1 MQKINVR
8 EVEEEHRQSPGGKY
22 GYSLRQVSVGLG
34 RQAASTDLNKR
45 HPFDLATVRIPPGKS
60 LCPYHEHSAQWE
72 LYLVVSGV
80 GTIRD
85 HRGNTEVA
93 AGDAF
98 VFAPGQ
104 AHQLSNS
111 GTEDFV
117 YHVVADNPVGDFCHY
132 PDSGKW
138 AVHRPDERRII
149 HGTSGE
155 YYDGEE

>member
-8 EVEEEHRQSPGGKY
+8 EVKEERRSSPKGKY
-22 GYSLRQVSVGLG
+22 DSFIRQVSVGLG
-34 RQAASTDLNKR
+34 REITSTDLNKR

-85 HRGNTEVA
+85 RGGDTEVA

-98 VFAPGQ
+98 VFGPGE
-104 AHQLSNS
+104 AHQLTNL
-111 GTEDFV
+111 GAEDFV

-149 HGTSGE
+149 HGTKGD
-155 YYDGEE
+155 YFDGEE

>member
-8 EVEEEHRQSPGGKY
+8 EVPEERRQSPKGKY
-22 GYSLRQVSVGLG
+22 GSFIKQISVGLG
-34 RQAASTDLNKR
+34 REVFSTDLKKR

-60 LCPYHEHSAQWE
+60 LCPFHEHSAQWE
-72 LYLVVSGV
+72 LYLVVSGI

-85 HRGNTEVA
+85 KDGHTEVA
-93 AGDAF
+93 AGDSF
-98 VFAPGQ
+98 VFGPGQ
-104 AHQLSNS
+104 AHEITNRGS
-111 GTEDFV
+111 EDFV

-149 HGTSGE
+149 HGTPGD
-155 YYDGEE
+155 YFDGEE

>member
-8 EVEEEHRQSPGGKY
+8 EVQEERRSSPKGRY
-22 GYSLRQVSVGLG
+22 DSFIRQVSVGLG
-34 RQAASTDLNKR
+34 REIASTDLNKR

-85 HRGNTEVA
+85 RGGDTQVT

-98 VFAPGQ
+98 VFGPGE
-104 AHQLSNS
+104 AHQLTNR
-111 GTEDFV
+111 GVEDFV

-149 HGTSGE
+149 HGTVGG
-155 YYDGEE
+155 YFDGEE